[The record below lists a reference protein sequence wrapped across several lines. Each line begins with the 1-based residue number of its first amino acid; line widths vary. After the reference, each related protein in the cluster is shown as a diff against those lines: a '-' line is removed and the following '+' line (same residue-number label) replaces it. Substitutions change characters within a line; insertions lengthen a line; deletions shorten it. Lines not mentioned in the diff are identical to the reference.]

1 MFICFST
8 VLMRRKTPN
17 LRNQRRIMTIG
28 TARLRPPHRA
38 VQRPHQVVVAAPP
51 LRRKTLTNHHMRG
64 KTLINHHL
72 RRKTLTNHHMMAL
85 LFALLL
91 IPGGAP
97 RRLHGPPPRPRA
109 LTGRTA
115 FPLRPARCR
124 NPASLRFPRRDCG
137 WSPVRSPRMVLTTP
151 RSCASTP
158 GQLGNLR
165 CTCSLCALVHLSAFS
180 CPSPRGT
187 STFTPASIPGV
198 PLRFPTGT
206 RNADS
211 SATFFPLHLPGTRLN
226 CPHSLPSL
234 NARCPRVTWR
244 SRAPA
249 HLNQLNGLNWTKF
262 IAQH

>member
-1 MFICFST
+1 MRRET
-8 VLMRRKTPN
+8 PNLRRKTLN
-17 LRNQRRIMTIG
+17 LRNQRRIMTTG
-28 TARLRPPHRA
+28 TAHLRPRPCA
-38 VQRPHQVVVAAPP
+38 VQHPHQVAVVAPFP
-51 LRRKTLTNHHMRG
+51 
-64 KTLINHHL
+64 L

-115 FPLRPARCR
+115 FLLRPARCR

-151 RSCASTP
+151 RSCAFTP

-180 CPSPRGT
+180 CPGPRGT

-198 PLRFPTGT
+198 PLRSLTGT

-211 SATFFPLHLPGTRLN
+211 PATSFSS
-226 CPHSLPSL
+226 PHPPTSL
-234 NARCPRVTWR
+234 ARD
-244 SRAPA
+244 
-249 HLNQLNGLNWTKF
+249 
-262 IAQH
+262 